1 MSSQLSFG
9 AMDVAATLTPEKP
22 RPGAKPVTVR
32 VYSRFGRVRERTV
45 QEICDAVGGDAVYF
59 EFKTLRGDTHLMP
72 VVAWKR
78 PSYAGN
84 GNRPGLL
91 TRTADALKLAVDC
104 GWTIVVYGSA
114 RKRWLV
120 DFHMIRASAARDAL
134 DMEPDSNGAPRA
146 VGPLTAPN
154 GMREEF

>member
-22 RPGAKPVTVR
+22 RPGAKPMTVH

-59 EFKTLRGDTHLMP
+59 EFKTPHGTYLMP

-78 PSYAGN
+78 PAYAGN
-84 GNRPGLL
+84 GDNGGLL
-91 TRTADALKLAVDC
+91 VRAADALKLAVDS
-104 GWTIVVYGSA
+104 GWTVAVYGSA

>member
-9 AMDVAATLTPEKP
+9 TMDVAATLTPEKP
-22 RPGAKPVTVR
+22 RPGAKPATVH
-32 VYSRFGRVRERTV
+32 VYARFGRVRERTV

-59 EFKTLRGDTHLMP
+59 EFKTPHGVYLIP
-72 VVAWKR
+72 VVSWKR

-84 GNRPGLL
+84 GDCTGLL
-91 TRTADALKLAVDC
+91 TRAADALKLAVDS
-104 GWTIVVYGSA
+104 GWPIVVYGSA
-114 RKRWLV
+114 RVRWLV
-120 DFHMIRASAARDAL
+120 EFRMIRASAARDAL